1 MTGDDGMRESGG
13 NAPGW
18 VWVLV
23 FIMGWPLVGRLVGF
37 VSIFVPAS
45 RLASAVIPAAALCG
59 VAWVATLF
67 ACRRGAPRALWL
79 TTLLGSVPAGVMV
92 AALNGVVPPDPN
104 LKLVPEAYT
113 SAVWAFA
120 ASLAAVTFTVL
131 APVVIAWFASRR
143 ATSDL
148 GVVNDDRAALA
159 PHGLQ

>member
-1 MTGDDGMRESGG
+1 MRESGG

-23 FIMGWPLVGRLVGF
+23 FIMGWPVVGRV
-37 VSIFVPAS
+37 VSFASMFVPSS
-45 RLASAVIPAAALCG
+45 RLASAVIPAAALCV

-79 TTLLGSVPAGVMV
+79 TALMGSVPVGVMV

-120 ASLAAVTFTVL
+120 ASMAAVTFTVL
-131 APVVIAWFASRR
+131 APVVVAWFASRR
-143 ATSDL
+143 AIADHE
-148 GVVNDDRAALA
+148 VVNDDRAALA